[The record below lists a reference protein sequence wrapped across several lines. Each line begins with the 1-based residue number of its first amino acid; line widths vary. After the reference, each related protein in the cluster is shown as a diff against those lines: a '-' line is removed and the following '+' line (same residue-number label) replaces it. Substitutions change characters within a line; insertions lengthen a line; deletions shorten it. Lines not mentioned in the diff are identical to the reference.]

1 MRFLKGKISD
11 RIQLRPPDFT
21 DFIPASRL
29 VAEFNNEIRD
39 TSSCDVDKLLPK
51 IESLHH
57 NAYSAALQ
65 KAKDLC
71 TSVQMRKSREIKIK
85 REDAEKYFERRIKEE
100 EERLKDYRSRL
111 SLGEDMTI
119 AIRGSDRRIEDL
131 KDELKK
137 ALDSFEEEE
146 LVIER
151 NPELFSVAIIIAKG
165 KS

>member
-1 MRFLKGKISD
+1 L
-11 RIQLRPPDFT
+11 PD
-21 DFIPASRL
+21 PARYT
-29 VAEFNNEIRD
+29 F
-39 TSSCDVDKLLPK
+39 
-51 IESLHH
+51 
-57 NAYSAALQ
+57 LQ

-71 TSVQMRKSREIKIK
+71 TSVQVRKSREIKIK
-85 REDAEKYFERRIKEE
+85 REDAKKFFERRIKEE

-119 AIRGSDRRIEDL
+119 AIRGSERRIEDL

-137 ALDSFEEEE
+137 ALNRFEEEE